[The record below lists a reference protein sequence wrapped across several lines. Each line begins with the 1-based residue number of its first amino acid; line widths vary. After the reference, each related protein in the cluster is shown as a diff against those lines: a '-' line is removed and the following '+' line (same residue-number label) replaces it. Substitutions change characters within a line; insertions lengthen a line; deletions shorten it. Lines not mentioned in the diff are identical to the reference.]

1 MAVIETGNDQVGK
14 VNVNSNFQ
22 LEVHQPSTESQAG
35 FGLVTTSLDAG
46 AMTGT
51 RYNISPEA
59 DTDHRL
65 RVGQDQLLDVELFNY
80 VAQNTGKHFFAF
92 TTLTATVSANG
103 LLLNSG
109 AITTASTGCTFGTQ
123 AQFLF
128 VGTAPLF
135 CEMSVSF
142 NAQPVSNV
150 TFDFGLFQRGAAN
163 PFAPLDGVYFRLDS
177 GGLQGVVNNNGIET
191 TTSVF
196 PLSGGTGT
204 FVYVNDSVNRY
215 SIQISNMITTF
226 WINDVLAGS
235 IINPVAQ
242 SQPFRSA
249 AVPFS
254 VRYAISAGGAGAGL
268 QARLW
273 DYRVGFRGP
282 AVAENL
288 GAVGNR
294 VFGSYQGLSGNTVG
308 TLGQYTNNTN
318 PAAAVPTNTTAALG
332 AGLGGN
338 FLETF
343 SLALTVDGII
353 SSFQVPAGS
362 TTVQGRRL
370 RVHGVRIK
378 SFVSTV
384 LAGGPSN
391 AIWTL
396 NFGHTAVSLATAESA
411 SFATGTTKAP
421 RRIAIGVQSIVAN
434 QAVNTTME
442 TIDANFIEP
451 IYVNPGEF
459 IATAKKYVGTVGTSG
474 VITHVIHFDFG
485 WE

>member
-35 FGLVTTSLDAG
+35 FGIATSSIDSG
-46 AMTGT
+46 TMTGVP
-51 RYNISPEA
+51 YNASAET
-59 DTDHRL
+59 DTDYRL
-65 RVGQDQLLDVELFNY
+65 RVGQDQILDLETFNY
-80 VAQNTGKHFFAF
+80 TSQNTGKHFFAF
-92 TTLTATVSANG
+92 TTLTSTVSANG

-123 AQFLF
+123 AFF
-128 VGTAPLF
+128 SFSGTSPLH

-142 NAQPVSNV
+142 NAQPTSNV
-150 TFDFGLFQRGAAN
+150 TVDFGLFIRGAAN
-163 PFAPLDGVYFRLDS
+163 PFAPTDGVYFRLDS
-177 GGLQGVVNNNGIET
+177 GGLQGIVSNNGIET
-191 TTSVF
+191 VTGIF
-196 PLSGGTGT
+196 PLSEGIGTW
-204 FVYVNDSVNRY
+204 VYMNDSVNRFLM
-215 SIQISNMITTF
+215 QISNTSVTF
-226 WINDVLAGS
+226 WINNALAGS
-235 IINPVAQ
+235 IDTPIAQ
-242 SQPFRSA
+242 SAPFRASA
-249 AVPFS
+249 IPFS
-254 VRYAISAGGAGAGL
+254 IRYAISAGGAGTAL

-282 AVAENL
+282 AISENL
-288 GAVGNR
+288 GAIGNR
-294 VFGSYQGLSGNTVG
+294 AFGSYQGLSGNTVG

-353 SSFQVPAGS
+353 SSFQNPAGS
-362 TTVQGRRL
+362 ITVQGRRL

-421 RRIAIGVQSIVAN
+421 RRIAIGVQTITAN
-434 QAVNTTME
+434 QAANTTME
-442 TIDANFIEP
+442 TIDADFIEP